1 MGKKTNKIKGIMGE
15 FKAFV
20 MRGNVIDMAIGVVM
34 ATTFNKIVSSL
45 VGDIIMPAIGLLIGG
60 ADFSGFQYPLNV
72 EGAIKYGVFIQAII
86 DFVIIAFCMFVVI
99 KIMSALNRKKEE
111 PKPEPP
117 KKSDEVQ
124 LLEEIRDLLKEKK

>member
-1 MGKKTNKIKGIMGE
+1 MGKKTNKVKGIMGE

-45 VGDIIMPAIGLLIGG
+45 VGDIIMPAVGLLIGG
-60 ADFSGFQYPLNV
+60 TDFSGFQYPLGV
-72 EGAIKYGVFIQAII
+72 EGAIKYGVFIQAVI
-86 DFVIIAFCMFVVI
+86 DFVIIAFSMFVVI

-124 LLEEIRDLLKEKK
+124 LLEEIRDLLKK